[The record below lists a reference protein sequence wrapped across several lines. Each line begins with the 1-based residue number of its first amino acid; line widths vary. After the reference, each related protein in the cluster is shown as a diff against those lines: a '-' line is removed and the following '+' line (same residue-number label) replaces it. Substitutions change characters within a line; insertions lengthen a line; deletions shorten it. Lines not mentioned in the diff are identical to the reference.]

1 MNRQLVFVPVSEDEL
16 RVLGGETLGADRPGY
31 TVTPELLA
39 ELGYGESDS
48 EDAEY
53 AALVL
58 ASVAGLAAHGIRL
71 VVVAEV
77 DPSLVSAGEDPAN
90 GQVVLAELPTR
101 SITSWFADEP
111 GTDVTDAAAISKD
124 LSIDQA
130 WDLDQVQ
137 DLLNHHDLLWNDVVE
152 YRRHKED

>member
-16 RVLGGETLGADRPGY
+16 RVLGGETLGADRPAY

-90 GQVVLAELPTR
+90 GQVVLA
-101 SITSWFADEP
+101 
-111 GTDVTDAAAISKD
+111 
-124 LSIDQA
+124 
-130 WDLDQVQ
+130 
-137 DLLNHHDLLWNDVVE
+137 
-152 YRRHKED
+152 

>member
-1 MNRQLVFVPVSEDEL
+1 MNRQLVFVPVSESEL
-16 RVLGGETLGADRPGY
+16 DCLAGTPLGAGRVAY

-39 ELGYGESDS
+39 ELEYGEAEA

-58 ASVAGLAAHGIRL
+58 ASVAGLSTHGVRL

-77 DPSLVSAGEDPAN
+77 DKALITPGEDLAN

-101 SITSWFADEP
+101 AITAWFADEP
-111 GTDVTDAAAISKD
+111 GTDIADAAAISKGLGID
-124 LSIDQA
+124 LS
-130 WDLDQVQ
+130 WDLPQVQ
-137 DLLNHHDLLWNDVVE
+137 ELLNGHDLLWNDVVE
-152 YRRHKED
+152 YRRND